1 MGEDDTNNHPD
12 TSASTPNSNSAAQ
25 NNTKAAKDR
34 SCPFCGQAFTSSSLG
49 RHLDLYIKPKNPK
62 PADGVHDVE
71 EIEKIRGGI
80 TRRQPRT
87 SIKNSG
93 DGQSSG
99 GTRDNSHTPG
109 HGSAGRHAHADSTI
123 VADSP
128 VISPVNADKIDSG
141 QTLLNHANWQA
152 TGVINNLPPRA
163 PSRNDGPATGQ
174 AQRINEMR
182 RDTGGNKIQRPE
194 YESEGMWKLQEAA
207 ELGRAAEMALREV
220 LGSLEAAQKKT
231 ESKALFED
239 FDFYSLSF
247 PGLCLAIL
255 PPPTTLFSPTPFPSA
270 ESWTLGPPGLR
281 QFEAMTRFVNEKFN
295 DKRKREGALDSVAFR
310 HHSHL
315 SGAWEHWQNMSEAD
329 RSSAWTLEILR
340 SFTRGQEQRRQLRT
354 ELERSQQR
362 VRHLEAEYDRLSRC
376 QLPREYLLHPPN
388 TVQIPPNVMREV
400 KPSQFKSDIS
410 EMGFDAEA
418 LLSKWRSTIRATAR
432 PSRTAQQTSGTPSSA
447 IYNEQSTN
455 SLRDDM
461 VMNGSIWNVNGPI
474 PRQRPSH
481 TETIGQIDSVSY
493 ETPPNP
499 GAVVEGADDEEG
511 NSNADAEGEAEDE
524 AAAFGNYAE
533 QNALMRRQDMLG
545 NGGLSSVMNANGKR
559 PLAPSGGRSGT
570 KMYKI
575 SMEDNEG

>member
-1 MGEDDTNNHPD
+1 MGDDDNNHPD

-25 NNTKAAKDR
+25 GNTKAPKDR

-62 PADGVHDVE
+62 PPDGVHDVE
-71 EIEKIRGGI
+71 EIKKIRGNI

-87 SIKNSG
+87 SLKNSG
-93 DGQSSG
+93 DGRN

-109 HGSAGRHAHADSTI
+109 TGGRQAHIDTSVA
-123 VADSP
+123 ADSP
-128 VISPVNADKIDSG
+128 VVSPVNADKIDSG

-174 AQRINEMR
+174 AQRINDMR

-194 YESEGMWKLQEAA
+194 WESEGMWKLQEAA

-220 LGSLEAAQKKT
+220 LGSLEAAQKKVET
-231 ESKALFED
+231 KALFED

-247 PGLCLAIL
+247 PGLCLAML
-255 PPPTTLFSPTPFPSA
+255 PAPSTLFSPTPFPSA

-295 DKRKREGALDSVAFR
+295 EKKRREGALDSVAFR

-315 SGAWEHWQNMSEAD
+315 SGAWEYWQNMSEAD
-329 RSSAWTLEILR
+329 RTSAWTLEILR
-340 SFTRGQEQRRQLRT
+340 SFSRGQDQKRQLRA
-354 ELERSQQR
+354 ELEHSQQR

-388 TVQIPPNVMREV
+388 TLPVAMNVMREV
-400 KPSQFKSDIS
+400 KPSQFKSDVA
-410 EMGFDAEA
+410 EMGYDAEA
-418 LLSKWRSTIRATAR
+418 LLSKWRSTIRATSR
-432 PSRTAQQTSGTPSSA
+432 PSRTAQQTSGTSTSM
-447 IYNEQSTN
+447 YTEQNRN

-461 VMNGSIWNVNGPI
+461 VINGSIFNVNGPV
-474 PRQRPSH
+474 PREMSH
-481 TETIGQIDSVSY
+481 TGHIDAVSY

-499 GAVVEGADDEEG
+499 GAVVEGAEDDDG
-511 NSNADAEGEAEDE
+511 ASNADAEGEAEDE
-524 AAAFGNYAE
+524 SHVYGSYAQ
-533 QNALMRRQDMLG
+533 QNALMRRQDIFA
-545 NGGLSSVMNANGKR
+545 NGGMNANGKR
-559 PLAPSGGRSGT
+559 PLAPTPGGSGRGAT
-570 KMYKI
+570 KMYKMDLDENNG
-575 SMEDNEG
+575 S

>member
-1 MGEDDTNNHPD
+1 MGEDDTNNTQPD
-12 TSASTPNSNSAAQ
+12 TSASTPNSTSGAQ
-25 NNTKAAKDR
+25 NNTKAPKDR

-71 EIEKIRGGI
+71 EIKKIRGGI

-87 SIKNSG
+87 SLKNEAGGRNGS
-93 DGQSSG
+93 
-99 GTRDNSHTPG
+99 GTRDNSNTPG
-109 HGSAGRHAHADSTI
+109 HTGGRHTHTDSSV

-128 VISPVNADKIDSG
+128 VVSPVNADKIDSG

-163 PSRNDGPATGQ
+163 PSRNDAQPSGQ
-174 AQRINEMR
+174 AQRIHEMR
-182 RDTGGNKIQRPE
+182 RDTAGNKVQRPE
-194 YESEGMWKLQEAA
+194 YGDEGMWKLQEAA

-220 LGSLEAAQKKT
+220 LGSLEAAQKKVET
-231 ESKALFED
+231 KALFEE

-255 PPPTTLFSPTPFPSA
+255 PAPTTLFSPTPFPSA

-281 QFEAMTRFVNEKFN
+281 QFEAMTRFVNQRFN

-315 SGAWEHWQNMSEAD
+315 SGAWEHWQNMSDAD

-340 SFTRGQEQRRQLRT
+340 SFTRGQEQKRQLNS

-388 TVQIPPNVMREV
+388 TVPVPPSVMREV
-400 KPSQFKSDIS
+400 RPSQFKSDIS
-410 EMGFDAEA
+410 ELGFDAEA
-418 LLSKWRSTIRATAR
+418 LLSKWRSTIRATSR
-432 PSRTAQQTSGTPSSA
+432 PTRTPHQSTGTPSTA
-447 IYNEQSTN
+447 VYGEQPAS

-474 PRQRPSH
+474 PRQRSSH
-481 TETIGQIDSVSY
+481 TETVGQIDAVSY

-499 GAVVEGADDEEG
+499 GAVVEGAEDEER

-524 AAAFGNYAE
+524 AHAFGNHAE
-533 QNALMRRQDMLG
+533 HNALMRRQDMRGLG
-545 NGGLSSVMNANGKR
+545 DLMNPNGKR
-559 PLAPSGGRSGT
+559 PLAPTPGNGRGGT

-575 SMEDNEG
+575 SMEGNES